1 MNLAVPFRGFVAAL
15 LAATSLLVSAQSTP
29 QRGGVE
35 VNLTQ
40 SKVVAGPNG
49 TERLVAADR
58 AAPGELI
65 EYRAT
70 YTNRGTTP
78 VRDLAATLPVPV
90 GMVYV
95 PGTLVPTVAFA
106 STGKEFAAIPLK
118 RKMRLADGREVE
130 TDVPFPDYRSL
141 QWRHIE
147 LAPGQSM
154 AVTARMR
161 MDATPNIAAADKRG
175 AKQ

>member
-1 MNLAVPFRGFVAAL
+1 MNVGVPFRGIVAAL
-15 LAATSLLVSAQSTP
+15 LAASSLLVSAQSNP
-29 QRGGVE
+29 QRGSVE

-40 SKVVAGPNG
+40 SKVAAGTNG
-49 TERLVAADR
+49 AERLVAADR
-58 AAPGELI
+58 AAPGDLI

-70 YTNRGTTP
+70 YINRGTTP

-95 PGTLVPTVAFA
+95 PGTLIPTVALA
-106 STGKEFAAIPLK
+106 STGTDFAAIPLK

-130 TDVPFPDYRSL
+130 SDVPFTDYRSL

-147 LAPGQSM
+147 LAPGQSTT
-154 AVTARMR
+154 VTARMR
-161 MDATPNIAAADKRG
+161 MDATPNVAAAATRG
-175 AKQ
+175 VKP